1 MCDVLERIENNGIRQ
16 GIQQGIQQGENALAN
31 LMQFLFSQGR
41 IGDVRRAA
49 EGGEYRHQLMKELA
63 ISE

>member
-31 LMQFLFSQGR
+31 LMQVLFQGR
-41 IGDVRRAA
+41 IDDARRAA
-49 EGGEYRHQLMKELA
+49 EDGEYRHQLMKELA